1 MFSSLCHSISNLGMF
16 GIKEF
21 SAVINPPQVAILA
34 IGATRL
40 TVGNEN
46 SIVDPKMAV
55 TLSYDARVIDDKDA
69 LDFLELFRLA
79 LQNPDILVGGSR
91 SMRNDDL
98 AVGSA
103 V

>member
-1 MFSSLCHSISNLGMF
+1 MF
-16 GIKEF
+16 GVKEF

-46 SIVDPKMAV
+46 TVIDPKMSV
-55 TLSYDARVIDDKDA
+55 TLSYDSRVMDEQDA
-69 LDFLELFRLA
+69 TRFLELFRLA
-79 LQNPDILVGGSR
+79 LETPDLLVGGQMA
-91 SMRNDDL
+91 MRNADF
-98 AVGSA
+98 AVGTA